1 MDWLRRSLLS
11 AVTRRTN
18 YSLHPPPPG
27 LFSKEAPLTSS
38 APQLKHESLPPQVLI
53 QCLPNNTFVTVSS
66 QPGQLLFKLSAGLV
80 GMKNAQ
86 KTAPK
91 GAMAL
96 VDALTER
103 LLTKGI
109 TTVRL
114 NFRGINASRPLII
127 SQLRKMDIAVTEVT
141 DTTGIPF
148 NGCRPKKSRRG

>member
-1 MDWLRRSLLS
+1 MDWLRRSLSRALTQR
-11 AVTRRTN
+11 A
-18 YSLHPPPPG
+18 YSIRAPSPS
-27 LFSKEAPLTSS
+27 LFAKDNPIISS

-66 QPGQLLFKLSAGLV
+66 QPGHLLFKLSAGLV

-96 VDALTER
+96 VDTLTEK
-103 LLTKGI
+103 LIAKGI
-109 TTVRL
+109 NTVRL
-114 NFRGINASRPLII
+114 NFRGINSSRPLII